1 MSLLV
6 RKSLA
11 KHVSIIQSDSYHFWC
26 KVDKEVINST
36 KDLYIAF
43 LYIVPSSSNITK
55 AGMSLNFETLQAE
68 CAIFENKGA
77 TLLLGDFNSR
87 TNDVIEYIEND
98 ELDDYLPTDDQ
109 YIPDIA
115 LDKRITA
122 DKSPLNTNGSAMIEF
137 CKSTGYRILNGRVDK
152 ENSSGFT
159 CFSSHITSVVD
170 YCLLKL
176 EYFSFVNSFKVHEI
190 SDLSDHSPL
199 EIEISTDFEI
209 KNRDTTPVAQSK
221 NLPLSSIYSLK
232 NRFKNKFYV
241 NDSTITEIKYLINST
256 ETDSFLKSTS
266 EQLNDEE
273 MPLHSIVDSLRCKL
287 INISEKCFQTKKIFS
302 TTKRNTPSYSK
313 NRWFDNECKNK
324 KQSLNRARK
333 MYQESLRI
341 FQNFESSSLPRE
353 LRQAYFQQ
361 RREYKNL

>member
-1 MSLLV
+1 MKDSKIEKMKNLDHDFLEQILKRNHVICFSETWRDLKDKNNLNLDDDFDEFHELGFRNHRGGRASGGMSLLV

-55 AGMSLNFETLQAE
+55 AGMSLNFETLEAE
-68 CAIFENKGA
+68 CAFFENKGA

-159 CFSSHITSVVD
+159 CFSSH
-170 YCLLKL
+170 
-176 EYFSFVNSFKVHEI
+176 
-190 SDLSDHSPL
+190 
-199 EIEISTDFEI
+199 
-209 KNRDTTPVAQSK
+209 
-221 NLPLSSIYSLK
+221 
-232 NRFKNKFYV
+232 
-241 NDSTITEIKYLINST
+241 
-256 ETDSFLKSTS
+256 
-266 EQLNDEE
+266 
-273 MPLHSIVDSLRCKL
+273 
-287 INISEKCFQTKKIFS
+287 
-302 TTKRNTPSYSK
+302 
-313 NRWFDNECKNK
+313 
-324 KQSLNRARK
+324 
-333 MYQESLRI
+333 
-341 FQNFESSSLPRE
+341 
-353 LRQAYFQQ
+353 
-361 RREYKNL
+361 